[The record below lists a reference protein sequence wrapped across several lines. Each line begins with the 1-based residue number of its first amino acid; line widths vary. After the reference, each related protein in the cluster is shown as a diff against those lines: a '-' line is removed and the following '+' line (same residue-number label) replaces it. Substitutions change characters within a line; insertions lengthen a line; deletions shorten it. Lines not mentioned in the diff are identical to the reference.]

1 MIRVE
6 KIDEV
11 YLRVTSEPDV
21 EMELEEHFLLDVPGA
36 KYSPKFKIGIWDG
49 KLRLYSSH
57 RKTLYVGLLSYLQ
70 YFAKTNDYEISIA
83 KELQETT
90 DITREE
96 TETFVT
102 NLNCHSNGKPIIAR
116 DYQIESIYQALK
128 RKRLIIESPT
138 ASGKSLN
145 IYAIIRYL
153 VNENKRILVLTPR
166 ANLVEQLFQDCIEYS
181 SENGWDVEANC
192 ARHYSGMPK
201 MFEKNVIFG
210 TWQGIYKNPR
220 NWFINQSFDCVI
232 LDECHTGSAQCL
244 KGILEKLPTTPWRM
258 GFSGTV
264 ATAKVNRLILDG
276 LFGDCFTPVTTKKLM
291 DDKQISQLKIKSII
305 LDYNEEIKK
314 KCVRLEY
321 QKEMDFLISNQKRN
335 KFIVNLA
342 KATKNTTLLIS
353 NYVEKHCDVFYEYL
367 INNPGDKKIFYMTG
381 RTDIKT
387 RENIRNAMKTEQ
399 NSILIAS
406 YGIFS
411 TGINLPQIST
421 IIFAS
426 PSKSSIR
433 VLQSIGRGLRLAE
446 NKTHCTLFDIS
457 DNLCYR
463 KYQNHTFRHANIR
476 MKLYL
481 EQSFETTVTK
491 INLDNPQIN
500 Q

>member
-1 MIRVE
+1 M
-6 KIDEV
+6 
-11 YLRVTSEPDV
+11 P
-21 EMELEEHFLLDVPGA
+21 
-36 KYSPKFKIGIWDG
+36 
-49 KLRLYSSH
+49 SS
-57 RKTLYVGLLSYLQ
+57 
-70 YFAKTNDYEISIA
+70 A
-83 KELQETT
+83 
-90 DITREE
+90 
-96 TETFVT
+96 
-102 NLNCHSNGKPIIAR
+102 
-116 DYQIESIYQALK
+116 
-128 RKRLIIESPT
+128 
-138 ASGKSLN
+138 
-145 IYAIIRYL
+145 
-153 VNENKRILVLTPR
+153 
-166 ANLVEQLFQDCIEYS
+166 
-181 SENGWDVEANC
+181 
-192 ARHYSGMPK
+192 
-201 MFEKNVIFG
+201 
-210 TWQGIYKNPR
+210 
-220 NWFINQSFDCVI
+220 
-232 LDECHTGSAQCL
+232 
-244 KGILEKLPTTPWRM
+244 WRM

-264 ATAKVNRLILDG
+264 ATAKVNRLILEG

-291 DDKQISQLKIKSII
+291 DDKQISNLKIKSII
-305 LDYNEEIKK
+305 LDYSEEIKK
-314 KCVRLEY
+314 QCTRLEY

-481 EQSFETTVTK
+481 EQSFETSVTK